1 MPDKAGGDMDEFLD
15 RMLME
20 RLERRTLDQALADLL
35 VRQNCIP
42 SNRRRNML
50 EHMIDGLKAE
60 IALRTTATGVAK

>member
-1 MPDKAGGDMDEFLD
+1 VPDKAGGDMDEFLD

-20 RLERRTLDQALADLL
+20 RRTLDQALADLL
-35 VRQNCIP
+35 VRQNRIP

>member
-1 MPDKAGGDMDEFLD
+1 VPDKAGGDMDEFLD

-35 VRQNCIP
+35 VRQNRIP